1 MIFFA
6 REPFP
11 GPLRLTCVSKQNKLT
26 KEVDDMK
33 KCLALL
39 MILALAIPFAFAEE
53 GAQEIMSFHLEGWI
67 LEVQEDGILMD
78 MGDSGE
84 VMVLLSEDT
93 VIENT
98 EDSLAA
104 GQYALVDYD
113 GQMTRSR
120 PAQITAD
127 KISVYAV
134 HGTVAEVSE
143 EGILVSSKE
152 NGDVFATLPEG
163 MGLEVGQEVTIY
175 FNGVMTMSLPPRINA
190 LAVEISMEEAQTRE
204 A

>member
-6 REPFP
+6 REPFL
-11 GPLRLTCVSKQNKLT
+11 GLLRLTCVSKQNKLT

-175 FNGVMTMSLPPRINA
+175 FNGAMTMSLPPRINA
-190 LAVEISMEEAQTRE
+190 LVVEISMEEAQTPE

>member
-6 REPFP
+6 REPFL
-11 GPLRLTCVSKQNKLT
+11 GLLRLTCVSKQNKLT

-190 LAVEISMEEAQTRE
+190 LAVEILMEEAQTRE

>member
-6 REPFP
+6 REPFL
-11 GPLRLTCVSKQNKLT
+11 GLLRLTCVSKQNKLT

-134 HGTVAEVSE
+134 HGIVAEVSE
-143 EGILVSSKE
+143 EGVLISSEE

-190 LAVEISMEEAQTRE
+190 LVVEISMEEAQTRE

>member
-1 MIFFA
+1 
-6 REPFP
+6 
-11 GPLRLTCVSKQNKLT
+11 
-26 KEVDDMK
+26 
-33 KCLALL
+33 
-39 MILALAIPFAFAEE
+39 
-53 GAQEIMSFHLEGWI
+53 
-67 LEVQEDGILMD
+67 
-78 MGDSGE
+78 
-84 VMVLLSEDT
+84 MVLLSEDT
-93 VIENT
+93 VIGRY
-98 EDSLAA
+98 EDSLAE

-163 MGLEVGQEVTIY
+163 MGLEVEGSDDL
-175 FNGVMTMSLPPRINA
+175 F
-190 LAVEISMEEAQTRE
+190 
-204 A
+204 

>member
-6 REPFP
+6 REPFL
-11 GPLRLTCVSKQNKLT
+11 GLLRLTCVSKQNKLT
-26 KEVDDMK
+26 KEVEKMK

>member
-6 REPFP
+6 REPFL
-11 GPLRLTCVSKQNKLT
+11 GLLRLTCVSKQNKLT

-190 LAVEISMEEAQTRE
+190 LAVEILMEEAQTQE

>member
-1 MIFFA
+1 
-6 REPFP
+6 
-11 GPLRLTCVSKQNKLT
+11 
-26 KEVDDMK
+26 MK

-190 LAVEISMEEAQTRE
+190 LAVEILMEEAQTQE